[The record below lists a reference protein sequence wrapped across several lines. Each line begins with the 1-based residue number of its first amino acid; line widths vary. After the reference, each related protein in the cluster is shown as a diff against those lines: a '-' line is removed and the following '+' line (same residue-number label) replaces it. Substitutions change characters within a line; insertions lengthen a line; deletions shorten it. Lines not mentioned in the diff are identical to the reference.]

1 MVSPYLL
8 RPLRKLDEVLSIARP
23 RSAAGHGSMSG
34 APSRLPDGRQPEGLA
49 KGTAA
54 AFLRKHGRISKPRV
68 VWVNDARKRERN
80 DD

>member
-23 RSAAGHGSMSG
+23 RPSAGHGSMSG
-34 APSRLPDGRQPEGLA
+34 APARLPDGRQPEGLA

-68 VWVNDARKRERN
+68 VWVNHARKRER
-80 DD
+80 DDD